1 MKKSKRH
8 ILVIRF
14 SAMGDVALTIPALLS
29 VVESHPEI
37 HITLITRPFFA
48 SFIPAHSRIKA
59 VGINLENYKGLMGL
73 RKLTKQL
80 SNEHQIEEVIDLHN
94 VLRSRT
100 ITSFFK
106 LKGIKVTA
114 FNKNRSAKKEI
125 ISHQSNEKLP
135 HVTNQYLNTFA
146 KAGYESK
153 LMEGPWIKPETK
165 PQLTEFLSQNN
176 LNSKEAKW
184 IGIAPFAAHE
194 AKIWGI
200 EKIKNLISE
209 LTAKNYSVFLFGGG
223 NSEIEQLND
232 LENKENKVFSVAGK
246 FHFHQELALMKKLNY
261 LVCMDSSNMHF
272 ATLVGTPVVSIWGA
286 TTPLIGFYPLN
297 NEHLMVQVSEKN
309 KNKLTLSSYGNKE
322 SENGYD
328 WRNEIAVKRVL
339 ELLS

>member
-80 SNEHQIEEVIDLHN
+80 SNKHQIEEVIDLHN

-106 LKGIKVTA
+106 LKGIKVTT

-184 IGIAPFAAHE
+184 IGIAPFAGHE